1 LPSTWPHKISGSLL
15 GWKLFVALAISSKVK
30 HFNKGCCFS
39 LFKKILFL
47 FLIGE
52 AKIEEISLQV
62 DICFFVFDRPL
73 ILVARGGDSVVLES
87 PKLKV
92 SSSVLCDSASSWCN
106 TVLGEEFCLFV
117 SELMWFSM
125 VEEVLP
131 LRVLPSSF
139 LLNHHELGWRFSAIN
154 GALDRCSR
162 VSYTLST
169 WIFS

>member
-1 LPSTWPHKISGSLL
+1 
-15 GWKLFVALAISSKVK
+15 VK

-92 SSSVLCDSASSWCN
+92 SSSVL
-106 TVLGEEFCLFV
+106 
-117 SELMWFSM
+117 
-125 VEEVLP
+125 
-131 LRVLPSSF
+131 
-139 LLNHHELGWRFSAIN
+139 
-154 GALDRCSR
+154 
-162 VSYTLST
+162 
-169 WIFS
+169 